1 MHVATLRKPLSTLLP
16 TKAESRDAIS
26 AASLLL
32 RLHGNTTPASLL
44 FKSRR
49 LSGVGLLTKR
59 IAARSRF
66 SAVLVSAATRFR
78 AVKIDSSL
86 HISLKKHEVVLCSTL
101 VRVVSYDKA
110 PHYISLDGTVRTSRR
125 VVCDRGSSSITSS
138 RLTYRGSELGKV
150 ACIIA

>member
-86 HISLKKHEVVLCSTL
+86 HISLKKHEVVLCSIL
-101 VRVVSYDKA
+101 VRVTSYDKA
-110 PHYISLDGTVRTSRR
+110 PHYISQTGLYVHLVVSCVIVDHHRSHQAGLHIAVQSLAKSRA
-125 VVCDRGSSSITSS
+125 S
-138 RLTYRGSELGKV
+138 
-150 ACIIA
+150 